1 MSEFMG
7 LIEGTYD
14 AKQGGFNPGGAS
26 LHNCMNGHGPDAASY
41 ERAVARELKPEKI
54 VDTMAFMFETRHV
67 IRATRWAMQTPLRQ
81 ADYGRVW
88 SGFARAK
95 VP

>member
-1 MSEFMG
+1 
-7 LIEGTYD
+7 
-14 AKQGGFNPGGAS
+14 
-26 LHNCMNGHGPDAASY
+26 MNGHGPDAATY

-54 VDTMAFMFETRHV
+54 ADSMAFMFETRHV
-67 IRATRWAMQTPLRQ
+67 IRVTRWAVETPLRQ

-88 SGFARAK
+88 SGFARAQ